1 MKIMQPRISY
11 ECDKNTHTHT
21 HTHTQTLRVSQTEL
35 CSLTK
40 RACKMETPAQLLRTS
55 PETAIP
61 SWS

>member
-11 ECDKNTHTHT
+11 ECDKNT

>member
-1 MKIMQPRISY
+1 MKLMQPRISY
-11 ECDKNTHTHT
+11 ECDTHT
-21 HTHTQTLRVSQTEL
+21 HTHTQTLRVSQTAL

>member
-1 MKIMQPRISY
+1 MKLMQQRISY
-11 ECDKNTHTHT
+11 ECDKNTHT
-21 HTHTQTLRVSQTEL
+21 QTLRVSQTAL